1 MTPRTKRVEV
11 KQTERRR
18 QVIYGDFQTPPE
30 LAEAVCQQLDGLGP
44 ATIIEP
50 TCGTGTILAAAVRR
64 FPEARQA
71 SGFDLNAGY
80 VAEARE
86 RLSPNSD
93 APPQVELRVDDFFQT
108 DWRAILARAAD
119 PILIVGN
126 PPG

>member
-1 MTPRTKRVEV
+1 M

-86 RLSPNSD
+86 RLSPIQTR
-93 APPQVELRVDDFFQT
+93 ARVELRVDDFFQT
-108 DWRAILARAAD
+108 DWRAILGER
-119 PILIVGN
+119 PI
-126 PPG
+126 PF